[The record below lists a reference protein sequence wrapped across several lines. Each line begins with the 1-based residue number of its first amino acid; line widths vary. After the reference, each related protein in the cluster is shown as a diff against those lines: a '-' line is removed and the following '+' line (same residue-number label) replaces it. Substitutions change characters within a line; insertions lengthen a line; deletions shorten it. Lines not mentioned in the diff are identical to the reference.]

1 MAPPESQTSC
11 NCDAI
16 VLTRSLTSVYNTYGH
31 LRNSNVKTR
40 RQFLMTTTTGRRQR
54 SHRRQLDR
62 PDRVPVVLG
71 VRPRPTRLRRNHSRL
86 GHRLQR
92 DRLQGHQRHGAQVRA
107 YTRPWT
113 IVFAFAAKYSSI
125 F

>member
-31 LRNSNVKTR
+31 LRNCNVIT

-92 DRLQGHQRHGAQVRA
+92 DRLQGHQRHGAQVRDS
-107 YTRPWT
+107 TRPWT